1 MNSHSELPTYF
12 TCLYNIPALVLVKLV
27 TKIHSGPSFYF
38 IIMNLI
44 ESTQKISVFLNY
56 IALIT

>member
-27 TKIHSGPSFYF
+27 TKNHSGPSFYF

-44 ESTQKISVFLNY
+44 EST
-56 IALIT
+56 